1 MSNDMNAV
9 TEQIGNVARATQTVV
24 SNDQAFLD
32 AAGQTRMRQRHIQQL
47 AETLRKGGLRTL
59 GGDVDVP
66 ALVHE
71 LDVINA
77 RCPSTPSTFETAKNE
92 SVRLFAIV
100 QAETAQLYEMVEKM
114 RDLASATVDSA
125 ITGDS
130 PY

>member
-9 TEQIGNVARATQTVV
+9 TEQIGNVARATQTLV
-24 SNDQAFLD
+24 SNDQSYLD
-32 AAGQTRMRQRHIQQL
+32 AADQTRMRQRHIHHI
-47 AETLRKGGLRTL
+47 ADRLRAGELRTES
-59 GGDVDVP
+59 GDVDVL
-66 ALVHE
+66 ALLYE

-77 RCPSTPSTFETAKNE
+77 RCPATSSTFAIAKTE
-92 SVRLFAIV
+92 SVRLFSIV

-114 RDLASATVDSA
+114 RDLAGATVDSA